1 MGQTQ
6 SNIIKPNESQ
16 QIKPVDLMNTLKNNI
31 GSNNPFFDRADEINE
46 LIASG
51 NKAIACGP
59 TCQKKKKTDDLY
71 KTYQDAQANESTA
84 PEQVNVAAKNY
95 YTYAEGPTGYNNFHK
110 EELTKQIN
118 KITDEMSNQFSKN
131 LLEANLLNK
140 DYNTSYI
147 NSINTQDLY
156 NNYLEKNATLKSEIK
171 EVSGDIFTNDRKTHY
186 EDEQIYGLY
195 GLNWWYVL
203 FAWIYGIIVVSFFI
217 CIFFVY
223 SNYTLTRKIIILI
236 LLVIYP
242 FICTRLA
249 IYFIKIWN
257 YIGSLFPK
265 IAVLKF

>member
-1 MGQTQ
+1 MKEKGFGGGHTITGLNFEKETDILELLR
-6 SNIIKPNESQ
+6 SKKDYKVESSVIYYKDKEIILIFSYIIKMDN
-16 QIKPVDLMNTLKNNI
+16 
-31 GSNNPFFDRADEINE
+31 
-46 LIASG
+46 
-51 NKAIACGP
+51 
-59 TCQKKKKTDDLY
+59 
-71 KTYQDAQANESTA
+71 
-84 PEQVNVAAKNY
+84 
-95 YTYAEGPTGYNNFHK
+95 
-110 EELTKQIN
+110 
-118 KITDEMSNQFSKN
+118 
-131 LLEANLLNK
+131 
-140 DYNTSYI
+140 